1 MKKIS
6 KKPEIR
12 FAGFEDEWVKKKFD
26 DVFDMISNNTLSRDA
41 LNSESGVAKNIHYGD
56 VLTKVG
62 EYVDV
67 SNTKLPFISD
77 PDITTKLIRSYL
89 KDGDIVIA
97 DTAED
102 ETVGKCT
109 EVIGVEEMPIIAG
122 LHTMPCRP
130 KEKYA
135 PKYMGYYLNS
145 NAYHDNL
152 FPLMQGVKVTSI
164 SRTGVKET
172 EVILSTE
179 FDEQEMIGEHL
190 SSLDD
195 MIALETAK
203 YEKLVIIKKAML
215 EKMFPKEGCDVPELR
230 FGGYTGAWGERQLQ
244 QVADKVNE
252 KNTHLTFKET
262 FTNSAEY
269 GVISQ
274 RDFFD
279 HDITN
284 ASNIGGYY
292 VVQNNDFV
300 YNPRIS
306 SIAPVGP
313 VNRNKLDRC
322 GVISPLYTV
331 FRPHDI
337 DYAFLEQF
345 FKTRRWHSFMYFNGD
360 TGTRFDRFS
369 IKTEL
374 FFKLPVPYP
383 EIEEQKLIG
392 VYLEDLDKSI
402 SLQQQKVNKLKN
414 IKSACMEKM
423 FV

>member
-1 MKKIS
+1 MKKTNNT
-6 KKPEIR
+6 PEVR
-12 FAGFEDEWVKKKFD
+12 FAGFEDDWVKKKFD
-26 DVFDMISNNTLSRDA
+26 DVFDMLSNNTLSRDS
-41 LNSESGVAKNIHYGD
+41 LNLESGVAKNIHYGD
-56 VLTKVG
+56 VLTKFG
-62 EYVDV
+62 EYIDV
-67 SNTKLPFISD
+67 SSTKLPFISD
-77 PDITTKLIRSYL
+77 SSIANKFIRSYL

-109 EVIGVEEMPIIAG
+109 EVIGVEEMPVISG

-135 PKYMGYYLNS
+135 PKYMGYYINS

-164 SRTGVKET
+164 SRTGIKET
-172 EVILSTE
+172 DVILSTE
-179 FDEQEMIGEHL
+179 FDEQEKIGKHL
-190 SSLDD
+190 SSLDY

-215 EKMFPKEGCDVPELR
+215 EKMFPKERCDVPELR
-230 FGGYTGAWGERQLQ
+230 FGGFIGAWGQRKLRQIS
-244 QVADKVNE
+244 DKVNE
-252 KNTHLTFKET
+252 KNTNLLLKET

-284 ASNIGGYY
+284 ANNIGGYY

-306 SIAPVGP
+306 AAAPVGP
-313 VNRNKLDRC
+313 INRNKLGRC

-331 FRPHDI
+331 FRPHDV
-337 DYAFLEQF
+337 DYTFLEQF
-345 FKTRRWHSFMYFNGD
+345 FKTRDWHSFMYYNGD

-369 IKTEL
+369 IKTDL
-374 FFKLPVPYP
+374 FFDLPIPYP
-383 EIEEQKLIG
+383 KIEEQRLIG
-392 VYLEDLDKSI
+392 RYLNQLDMRVI
-402 SLQQQKVNKLKN
+402 LQQQRVEKLKN